1 MEELNKHQKAA
12 LVSAKNRRQK
22 SIEQYY
28 ENPNIC
34 RCCDKP
40 IIVGE
45 KQKVREVRRKVFCDQ
60 SCSATFN
67 NRQRE
72 TKVRIEKNKESKPKV
87 KNEESKPKKEK
98 FDYILGLSKKD
109 LFEKH
114 GIYYRF
120 RAVIRKHAHY
130 IFNKYH
136 KDQKC
141 EVCGYNTHVE
151 VCHIKSVSSFS
162 DDTLITEI
170 NSIDNLVG
178 LCPNHHWEFDNGK
191 IKL

>member
-1 MEELNKHQKAA
+1 MEELNRHQKAA
-12 LVSAKNRRQK
+12 LVSGIKRRQK
-22 SIEQYY
+22 SLQEYY

-34 RCCDKP
+34 RCCNKP
-40 IIVGE
+40 IMVDE
-45 KQKVREVRRKVFCDQ
+45 KQKVREVRRKVFCDH

-67 NRQRE
+67 NQQRGIKE
-72 TKVRIEKNKESKPKV
+72 PIKKNKEPRPKK
-87 KNEESKPKKEK
+87 KNKESKPKKEK
-98 FDYILGLSKKD
+98 FEFILGLTKKD

-114 GIYYRF
+114 EIYYRF

-130 IFNKYH
+130 IFNKHY

-141 EVCGYNTHVE
+141 KVCGYNTHVE

-162 DDTLITEI
+162 DDTLIIEI